1 MTVEVGELKNY
12 DLNVFSGNEYIYED
26 ENVVLIYNVETDKTT
41 TLLNRTIFVSTT
53 FWMYSDYI
61 VSIDFNR
68 IRF

>member
-1 MTVEVGELKNY
+1 MTVEVGKLKNY

-53 FWMYSDYI
+53 F
-61 VSIDFNR
+61 
-68 IRF
+68 